1 MLLDDC
7 QNREEEIAAEK
18 CQCEQEAA
26 AEQQRQEREM
36 EREMERRLQGMQKH
50 VDALL
55 KVVERSHEGTGGA
68 KREARVA
75 GDEKEMRLTN
85 LSEADDVVYLTLPLS
100 G

>member
-26 AEQQRQEREM
+26 AEQQRQ